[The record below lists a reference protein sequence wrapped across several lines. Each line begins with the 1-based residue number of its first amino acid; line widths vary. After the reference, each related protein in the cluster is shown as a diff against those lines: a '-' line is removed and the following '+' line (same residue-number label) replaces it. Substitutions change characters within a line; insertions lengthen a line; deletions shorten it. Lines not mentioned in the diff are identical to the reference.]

1 MGKYESLAKEIIK
14 NVGGKENINSLT
26 HCITRLRFK
35 LKDESKANDE
45 VLKNMSGVV
54 TVMKSGGQYQVVIG
68 NHVAEV
74 YADVCTIAG
83 LETKSSSN
91 EEEEKAKGNL
101 FNRAI
106 DIVSG
111 IFQPILGVMSACGM
125 LKGFN
130 ALFLALGLYKSSSGI
145 SILLNGIG
153 DALFMFLPLFL
164 GFTSAKKFNL
174 KPMLGLAIGAAMCY
188 PALQLSTLSNNA
200 EPLYTLFK
208 GTIFASNVYI
218 NILGIPIISMDY
230 TSTVIP
236 VIFIVYFASKCEKFF
251 NKIIPDLVKF
261 FIVPMLVLL
270 VSLPIGFLII
280 GPITMFGSMIIS
292 QVVFAVRNVSPLIA
306 GTIVGGTWQ
315 ILVIFGMHWGFIPVY
330 INNMVTLG
338 YDNIMMPFFG
348 CTFATAGVLL
358 AIFVKTK
365 DKKLKEMALPNFIS
379 SIFGVTEPAI
389 YGITLPMKKPF
400 IISCIVGALVGGFYG
415 HFNFRKFFAGGMGIF
430 EFPAMINPDG
440 TSGNI
445 IVAVSGAVLAILLG
459 FIITFFTYKDKEKNA
474 EITEAEE
481 NKENVNDKNK
491 SSLLN
496 KEIISSPFKGKLL
509 KLKDSKDEAFG
520 SESLGK
526 GALIIPEEGKAVS
539 PINGTVTTVTPT
551 LHAIGL
557 TSGSGIEILIHIGI
571 NTVELEGKYFK
582 SDLKEGDKVSIG
594 DTLLEFD
601 IDSIVKEGYLIESP
615 VIVVNTDEYLDVLE
629 TESDVNV
636 NYKDS
641 ILTVIK

>member
-1 MGKYESLAKEIIK
+1 M
-14 NVGGKENINSLT
+14 
-26 HCITRLRFK
+26 
-35 LKDESKANDE
+35 
-45 VLKNMSGVV
+45 
-54 TVMKSGGQYQVVIG
+54 
-68 NHVAEV
+68 
-74 YADVCTIAG
+74 
-83 LETKSSSN
+83 
-91 EEEEKAKGNL
+91 
-101 FNRAI
+101 
-106 DIVSG
+106 SG

-218 NILGIPIISMDY
+218 NIFGIPIISMDY

-292 QVVFAVRNVSPLIA
+292 QVVFAIRNVSPLIA

-557 TSGSGIEILIHIGI
+557 TSDSGIEILIHIGI
-571 NTVELEGKYFK
+571 NTVELKGKYFK

-629 TESDVNV
+629 IESNVNV

>member
-1 MGKYESLAKEIIK
+1 MGKYESLAKEIVK

-45 VLKNMSGVV
+45 ILKNMSGIV

-83 LETKSSSN
+83 LESKSSSN
-91 EEEEKAKGNL
+91 EEESSKGNL

-130 ALFLALGLYKSSSGI
+130 ALFLAMGLYKDSSGL

-188 PALQLSTLSNNA
+188 PALQLSTLSKNA
-200 EPLYTLFK
+200 EPLYTLFAN
-208 GTIFASNVYI
+208 TIFASDVYI

-251 NKIIPDLVKF
+251 NNIIPDLVKF

-270 VSLPIGFLII
+270 ISLPIGFLII
-280 GPITMFGSMIIS
+280 GPVTMFGSMIIS
-292 QVVFAVRNVSPLIA
+292 QVVFAIRNISPLAA
-306 GTIVGGTWQ
+306 GAVVGGTWQ

-358 AIFVKTK
+358 AIFAKTK
-365 DKKLKEMALPNFIS
+365 NIKIKEMALPNFIS

-400 IISCIVGALVGGFYG
+400 IISCIVGALIGGFYG

-445 IVAVSGAVLAILLG
+445 IVAISGAVLAIFLG
-459 FIITFFTYKDKEKNA
+459 FIITFFTYKDKNIEN
-474 EITEAEE
+474 TEDSE
-481 NKENVNDKNK
+481 NKEDINDKNK
-491 SSLLN
+491 TTLLN
-496 KEIISSPFKGKLL
+496 KEIIFSPLKGKLL
-509 KLKDSKDEAFG
+509 KLKDSKDEAFA

-526 GALIIPEEGKAVS
+526 GTLIIPEEGKAVS

-557 TSGSGIEILIHIGI
+557 TSDSGIEILIHIGI
-571 NTVELEGKYFK
+571 NTVELNGKYFK
-582 SDLKEGDKVSIG
+582 SNLKEGDKVSIG
-594 DTLLEFD
+594 DDLLEFD
-601 IDSIVKEGYLIESP
+601 IDSIVKEGYSIESP
-615 VIVVNTDEYLDVLE
+615 IIVVNTDKYLDILE
-629 TESDVNV
+629 TESNVNV

-641 ILTVIK
+641 ILTVIH

>member
-14 NVGGKENINSLT
+14 NVGGRENINSLT

-45 VLKNMSGVV
+45 ILKNMDGVV
-54 TVMKSGGQYQVVIG
+54 TIMKSGGQYQVVIG

-74 YADVCTIAG
+74 YADVCNFAG
-83 LETKSSSN
+83 LESNNSIN
-91 EEEEKAKGNL
+91 EEESSRGNL

-106 DIVSG
+106 DVVSG

-130 ALFLALGLYKSSSGI
+130 ALFLALGLYKDSSGL

-188 PALQLSTLSNNA
+188 PALQLSTLSKNA
-200 EPLYTLFK
+200 EPLYTLFAN
-208 GTIFASNVYI
+208 TIFASDVYI

-236 VIFIVYFASKCEKFF
+236 VIFIVYFASKCEKVF

-280 GPITMFGSMIIS
+280 GPVTMFGSMIIS
-292 QVVFAVRNVSPLIA
+292 QVVFAIRNISPLVA
-306 GTIVGGTWQ
+306 GAIVGGTWQ

-358 AIFVKTK
+358 AIFAKTK
-365 DKKLKEMALPNFIS
+365 NTKIKEMALPNFIS

-400 IISCIVGALVGGFYG
+400 IISCIVGAFIGGFYG

-430 EFPAMINPDG
+430 EFPAMLNPDG
-440 TSGNI
+440 TNGNI

-459 FIITFFTYKDKEKNA
+459 FIITFFTYKDKNIEN
-474 EITEAEE
+474 TEDTE
-481 NKENVNDKNK
+481 NKEDIKNK
-491 SSLLN
+491 TTLLN
-496 KEIISSPFKGKLL
+496 KETIFSPLKGKLL
-509 KLKDSKDEAFG
+509 KLKDSKDETFA

-526 GALIIPEEGKAVS
+526 GALIIPEEGKVLS

-551 LHAIGL
+551 LHAIGI
-557 TSGSGIEILIHIGI
+557 TSDSGIEILIHIGI
-571 NTVELEGKYFK
+571 NTVELNGKYFK
-582 SDLKEGDKVSIG
+582 STLKEGDKVSVG
-594 DTLLEFD
+594 DILIEFD
-601 IDSIVKEGYLIESP
+601 IDSIIKEGYSIESP
-615 VIVVNTDEYLDVLE
+615 IIIVNTDKYLDVLE
-629 TESDVNV
+629 TEINVDVD
-636 NYKDS
+636 YKYP
-641 ILTVIK
+641 ILTVIH